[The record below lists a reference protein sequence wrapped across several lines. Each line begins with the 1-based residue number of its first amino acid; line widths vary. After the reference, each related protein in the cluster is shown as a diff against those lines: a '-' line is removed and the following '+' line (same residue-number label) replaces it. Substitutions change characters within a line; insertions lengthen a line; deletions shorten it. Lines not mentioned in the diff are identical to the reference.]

1 MPKNQCILAIDTATG
16 PCSVALWA
24 DGRVVGSLNDNTS
37 SAQSARLLP
46 MIEKLL
52 GQCCVSYGSLT
63 SVACTTGPGS
73 FTGIRVGLAAARGI
87 AFATKIPSIG
97 FTTLEVMAFA
107 ARGKSPVLTAL
118 TAGKGEWYY
127 QGFSST
133 LAPLFAPRVGPPE
146 EVVTSVPKGSLFAG
160 NIAQIPV
167 GFMATG
173 VTVPTAS
180 ALVTLAAEAGEN
192 KPPLLPFY
200 IRPPDAIIPSKTI

>member
-1 MPKNQCILAIDTATG
+1 MPQNQCILAIDTATG

-24 DGRVVGSLNDNTS
+24 DGRLAGSLEDNTPS
-37 SAQSARLLP
+37 SQSARLLP

-52 GQCCVSYGSLT
+52 GQCCISYADLT

-87 AFATKIPSIG
+87 AFAAKIPSMG

-107 ARGKSPVLTAL
+107 AQGKNSLLTAL

-127 QGFSST
+127 QGFSSA

-146 EVVTSVPKGSLFAG
+146 VAVASVPKDSLFAG
-160 NIAQIPV
+160 NIAQVPAE
-167 GFMATG
+167 FTATG
-173 VTVPTAS
+173 VTIPTAS
-180 ALVTLAAEAGEN
+180 ALAALAAGAGEN
-192 KPPLLPFY
+192 TPPLLPFY
-200 IRPPDAIIPSKTI
+200 IRPPDAIIPSKII